1 MKITAIIASPK
12 GMSGYT
18 ARLLKP
24 LLAAAEKAGS
34 TTEVFELNK
43 LTINPC
49 NACQINCHKTGECI
63 QKDDFDRI
71 KRAYLESDGI
81 VLATPNF
88 TFNVTPQMKALLD
101 RCNLLLHCQRLNGKY
116 GAVLVTS
123 GGSDPAEV
131 EEYLLKVMK
140 SNGMWLLGSLGA
152 VRAQLEDDDEKEN
165 LSQEATDMGR
175 RMVEAIK
182 TNQVFPDQAE
192 EREQAFEIMK
202 FMTQMI
208 SEWTWVHDYWGKNW
222 NTDEANAD
230 A

>member
-24 LLAAAEKAGS
+24 MLEAAEEAGAD
-34 TTEVFELNK
+34 TEVFELNK
-43 LTINPC
+43 LKVNPC
-49 NACQINCHKTGECI
+49 NSCQINCHKTGECI
-63 QKDDFDRI
+63 QKDDFNRI

-81 VLATPNF
+81 VLATPNY

-101 RCNLLLHCQRLNGKY
+101 RCNLLLHCQSLNGKY
-116 GAVLVTS
+116 GAALVTS

-131 EEYLLKVMK
+131 EEYLLKVMRA
-140 SNGMWLLGSLGA
+140 NGMWLMGSLGA
-152 VRAQLEDDDEKEN
+152 VRAQLEDDDEKEK
-165 LSQEATDMGR
+165 LSQEAADMGR
-175 RMVEAIK
+175 RMVQAIK
-182 TNQVFPDQAE
+182 TNQTFPDQVE
-192 EREQAFEIMK
+192 DREQAFEIME

-208 SEWTWVHDYWGKNW
+208 SDWTWVHDYWKKNW
-222 NTDEANAD
+222 DKAEEMPD

>member
-24 LLAAAEKAGS
+24 LLAAAEEAGAV
-34 TTEVFELNK
+34 TEVFELNK
-43 LTINPC
+43 LRVNPC
-49 NACQINCHKTGECI
+49 NSCQTNCHKTGECI
-63 QKDDFDRI
+63 QKDDYDQI
-71 KRAYLESDGI
+71 KSAYLESDGI

-88 TFNVTPQMKALLD
+88 TFSVTPQLKALLD

-116 GAVLVTS
+116 GAVLVSS

-152 VRAQLEDDDEKEN
+152 VRAQLEDDDEKEK
-165 LSQEATDMGR
+165 LSQAAAEIGR
-175 RMVEAIK
+175 RMVQAIK
-182 TNQVFPDQAE
+182 NKQTFPEQAE
-192 EREQAFEIMK
+192 EREQAFKIMK
-202 FMTQMI
+202 FMTQMVF
-208 SEWTWVHDYWGKNW
+208 EWSWVHDYWEQNWGK
-222 NTDEANAD
+222 TEGTSEA
-230 A
+230 